1 MRYGLS
7 NTVNVEATTTNY
19 ISYLAEDQIP
29 ASYDWLWSGL
39 GAVIVIALL
48 VFWVASLISI
58 IRSGYSGGVKV
69 LLVMAAF
76 AYPFLGPLVWFLFA
90 RNKEHKTKIDR

>member
-1 MRYGLS
+1 M
-7 NTVNVEATTTNY
+7 TNY

-39 GAVIVIALL
+39 GAVIVIGLL

-58 IRSGYSGGVKV
+58 IRSGYSVGVKV

-90 RNKEHKTKIDR
+90 RNKEHKTRIDR

>member
-1 MRYGLS
+1 M
-7 NTVNVEATTTNY
+7 TNY
-19 ISYLAEDQIP
+19 ISLLAEEQVP
-29 ASYDWLWSGL
+29 ESYGCLAGGI

-58 IRSGYSGGVKV
+58 IRSGYSVGVKI

-76 AYPFLGPLVWFLFA
+76 AYPFLGPLIWFLFA
-90 RNKEHKTKIDR
+90 RHKEHKTRMDR

>member
-1 MRYGLS
+1 M
-7 NTVNVEATTTNY
+7 TNY
-19 ISYLAEDQIP
+19 ISYLAEEQIP

-39 GAVIVIALL
+39 GAVIVIGLL

-90 RNKEHKTKIDR
+90 RNKVSDASFWYRCSGDSVLSCSG

>member
-1 MRYGLS
+1 M
-7 NTVNVEATTTNY
+7 TNY
-19 ISYLAEDQIP
+19 ISYLAEEQVP
-29 ASYDWLWSGL
+29 ESYGWLAGGI

-58 IRSGYSGGVKV
+58 IRSGYSVGVKI
-69 LLVMAAF
+69 LLAMAAF

-90 RNKEHKTKIDR
+90 RNKERKTKIDR